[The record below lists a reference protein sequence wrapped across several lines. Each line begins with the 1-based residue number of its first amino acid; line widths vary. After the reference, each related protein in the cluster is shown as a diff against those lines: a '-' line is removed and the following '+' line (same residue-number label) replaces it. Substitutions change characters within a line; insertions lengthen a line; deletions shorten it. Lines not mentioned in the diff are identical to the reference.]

1 MEQKREFYRLP
12 VTRCRPHPAAHG
24 SVRQPS
30 HHCPSDQPS
39 YPPNES
45 GNVVVAGRVGGG
57 KGDAGPGIM
66 VEEHRFRA
74 RDHIEFREVTIGTDE
89 GLVVDIS
96 YKGRKGPFPDIDG
109 LVISVPVVR
118 FPKYEDDSPL
128 VCNWKALFDGW
139 LKEVRL
145 SHTRSVCPNSR
156 RAAEESALAA
166 HHRSQHQ
173 HYYRTCALE
182 LMQLLSASPWLC
194 PRYAGPSSRKRLPI
208 FGQK

>member
-24 SVRQPS
+24 SVRQPLQ
-30 HHCPSDQPS
+30 HCPSDQPA

-45 GNVVVAGRVGGG
+45 GSVVVAGRVGGG

-145 SHTRSVCPNSR
+145 SHTRRVSK
-156 RAAEESALAA
+156 
-166 HHRSQHQ
+166 
-173 HYYRTCALE
+173 
-182 LMQLLSASPWLC
+182 LLS
-194 PRYAGPSSRKRLPI
+194 SS
-208 FGQK
+208 